1 MKTKKEPAGGVG
13 TLNQILKLRMMSTRC
28 TSKANILMLGFYS
41 KKNLKWYCQIKKK
54 HGFVKK
60 NTKNY
65 LKNPPKWSWGT
76 TPRFLRRKEKKAYV
90 CFFCQNLVYTSENY
104 SYFNNVLLSIESSL
118 EINDFY
124 RTRGNVSF
132 TELPEIINTLTN
144 QDFPGLYKFN
154 ELGNFF
160 CLQVVTRKLNYKVF
174 KKIVEKR
181 SINILKF
188 PRTSL
193 NF

>member
-1 MKTKKEPAGGVG
+1 MCV
-13 TLNQILKLRMMSTRC
+13 
-28 TSKANILMLGFYS
+28 
-41 KKNLKWYCQIKKK
+41 
-54 HGFVKK
+54 
-60 NTKNY
+60 
-65 LKNPPKWSWGT
+65 
-76 TPRFLRRKEKKAYV
+76 
-90 CFFCQNLVYTSENY
+90 FFCQNLVYTSENY

-160 CLQVVTRKLNYKVF
+160 CLQVVTRPG
-174 KKIVEKR
+174 
-181 SINILKF
+181 S
-188 PRTSL
+188 
-193 NF
+193 